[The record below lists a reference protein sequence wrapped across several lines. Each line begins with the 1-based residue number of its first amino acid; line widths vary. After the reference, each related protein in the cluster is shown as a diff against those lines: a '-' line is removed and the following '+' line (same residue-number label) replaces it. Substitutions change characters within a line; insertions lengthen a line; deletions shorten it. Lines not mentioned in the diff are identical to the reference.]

1 MAARRLRPGILAES
15 KQQINRLTVSFL
27 HLDPQLPP
35 GMWEVRRLGALSRLQ
50 FTGADVGLRV
60 YFRECPKANGEP
72 PRWVAREISLP
83 HLALLPIGQ
92 LLDGSSGELLR
103 SEGCDSERSME
114 LDFSKA
120 NVDFVRRSSL
130 PTKPGAAV
138 ILRDP
143 EADYI
148 LARVHG
154 SASRPTVLIP
164 CATLFSHYWCVTS
177 TLTRSVV
184 QGEWNQPWVHIHTE
198 DGFNVNE
205 LGRARI
211 TVRKKWR
218 DDEARYLA
226 LLLADDQAVQ
236 SAVDIHTSFTYEMT
250 SCIDADVAPQLY
262 VRPPFER
269 LSEVKGV
276 FHALEQR
283 DESGHEVLLLSHII
297 SSSSPTRIS
306 HVTVFR
312 ETGRRSSGVED
323 FDQESPEILDLNEE
337 SQAGRKSVGL
347 IAPSDPSITERPA
360 GFGDAGVEALVLKSL
375 DERFLMLSEVI
386 AEKAAHEGGERRE
399 RSSVLPRTVH
409 GELSAVHG
417 TRLMGEEIVPAIL
430 LPSPASHETELIDNE
445 ALVEPLDKELRK
457 LLTDCWQARGWD
469 PISDQIGRVSVTPIN
484 PYLADGHSAP
494 NGYFSLPRKIR
505 GREFPWLFR
514 DARHK
519 SSRRAICL
527 RFDAPQ
533 AADGP
538 RTRYVL
544 DFEARVPKQ
553 REHQGRSTPIKH
565 SAVAV
570 WFQDRPSEAEARARL
585 VRTIEEVALNRGP
598 LLRGSPL
605 GATRTATLKHG
616 YTNVLKFV
624 RRVFDAQEQV
634 PAKLD
639 AERLDAT

>member
-1 MAARRLRPGILAES
+1 M
-15 KQQINRLTVSFL
+15 
-27 HLDPQLPP
+27 
-35 GMWEVRRLGALSRLQ
+35 RRLGALCRLQ
-50 FTGADVGLRV
+50 STGADAGLHV
-60 YFRECPKANGEP
+60 YFRERPEAEGRSL
-72 PRWVAREISLP
+72 RWVSREVSLS

-92 LLDGSSGELLR
+92 LLDGSSGALLH
-103 SEGCDSERSME
+103 SERDGSVQRMK
-114 LDFSKA
+114 LDFSKD
-120 NVDFVRRSSL
+120 NVDFVLRSSR
-130 PTKPGAAV
+130 PPMPGEPV
-138 ILRDP
+138 ILQDP
-143 EADYI
+143 EADYV

-154 SASRPTVLIP
+154 SASRPTILIP
-164 CATLFSHYWCVTS
+164 CAALFAHYWCVTS

-184 QGEWNQPWVHIHTE
+184 QGEWNDPRQHIYTE
-198 DGFNVNE
+198 DGFHVDE

-226 LLLADDQAVQ
+226 LLLADDHAIQ
-236 SAVDIHTSFTYEMT
+236 SAIDIHTRFAIEMT

-269 LSEVKGV
+269 LTDVKGV
-276 FHALEQR
+276 FHTLEHGN
-283 DESGHEVLLLSHII
+283 ESGHEVLLLSHII
-297 SSSSPTRIS
+297 STSSPTRIS

-312 ETGRRSSGVED
+312 ETGRRSSGAAD
-323 FDQESPEILDLNEE
+323 FDQASPEILEPNKE

-347 IAPSDPSITERPA
+347 IAPPNPSITERPA
-360 GFGDAGVEALVLKSL
+360 GFGDAGVETSVLQPL
-375 DERFLMLSEVI
+375 DERFLMLFGVTI
-386 AEKAAHEGGERRE
+386 EKGDREGGERRE
-399 RSSVLPRTVH
+399 RSSVLPRAVH
-409 GELSAVHG
+409 GKLSAVHG
-417 TRLMGEEIVPAIL
+417 TRLMGEDVVRAIL
-430 LPSPASHETELIDNE
+430 LPSSESREASPIDDE
-445 ALVEPLDKELRK
+445 ALIEPLDHELRK
-457 LLTDCWQARGWD
+457 LLRDCAHASDWP

-484 PYLADGHSAP
+484 PYQAGGLAVSE
-494 NGYFSLPRKIR
+494 GYFSLPKKVR
-505 GREFPWLFR
+505 GHEFPWLFR
-514 DARHK
+514 DARSK

-585 VRTIEEVALNRGP
+585 VRSIEDVALNRGP
-598 LLRGSPL
+598 LSHGSSHK
-605 GATRTATLKHG
+605 ATRIATLKHG
-616 YTNVLKFV
+616 YTDVLKFA
-624 RRVFDAQEQV
+624 RRLFDAKEQV
-634 PAKLD
+634 PSKVD